1 MNKPPVD
8 GDDDPANPSVEI
20 NEPAKLASEMAAPA
34 NLADL
39 VHPESAVDLAAIG
52 MSGTVGAILGGPPG
66 ALIAAGMGLAGSA
79 IHYLAGRPKR
89 SH

>member
-20 NEPAKLASEMAAPA
+20 NEPAKPSTEMDAPP

-39 VHPESAVDLAAIG
+39 VDPDSAVYLAAIG
-52 MSGTVGAILGGPPG
+52 TSGTVGAVLGGPPG
-66 ALIAAGMGLAGSA
+66 ALIGAGIGVAVSA
-79 IHYLAGRPKR
+79 IHYVAGRPKR
-89 SH
+89 SD